1 MDHYAEHKQRMSR
14 VKRRVRSGT
23 RMGRINHKI
32 ARRRLISAWVKI
44 GLFVLGMIALYV
56 YAQS

>member
-1 MDHYAEHKQRMSR
+1 MSK

-23 RMGRINHKI
+23 RMGRINHEI

-44 GLFVLGMIALYV
+44 GFFVLGMIALYV